1 MKRTVTN
8 KIKQSVLK
16 IRLGSEHKDNKKKNI
31 TGRQGI
37 LKTISAKS
45 ANKAPITKQ
54 NETIKVQ

>member
-1 MKRTVTN
+1 VKRTVTN

-16 IRLGSEHKDNKKKNI
+16 IRLGSEHKDNKKNI